1 MLVEFKSL
9 KFKALGILKFQGL
22 EFLKFRRFSVQNF
35 VRSSRVSF
43 KIYTPRLA

>member
-1 MLVEFKSL
+1 MLVEFKGL

-35 VRSSRVSF
+35 VPSSRVSF